1 MKRLL
6 RHTIYTLFFAILPS
20 LSLGLAQEP
29 ATLSLWSRDDGQELT
44 DSLVE
49 TWNSTHDNQIEVTYI
64 PAEQFVTKFATS
76 VAGGAAPD
84 IVSIDL
90 IYTPAFTEAGQLT
103 ELTELAQSMPYFG
116 DLSSSHVRLG
126 TGSEGNIYAL
136 PFKAEGSVLLYN
148 KDLFRAAGLDPDAPP
163 TTWEEIYEAAKAI
176 TALGDDTYGYYFS
189 GACAGCNAFTF
200 MPLIWASGGDI
211 LSEDYSQPTLTD
223 PAVKEALEFY
233 RRMWEEGLIP
243 ESARVDAGSDFIN
256 AFTSGTIGMAGSG
269 AFSIALLKNQ
279 YPDLDFGLA
288 FLPGREGDTSSFAGG
303 DNIAIPTG
311 SEHTEEA
318 FEFIEWV
325 LSDEVQLEVYAKNGH
340 LPVRTDLADNV
351 YFQEDP
357 RLTTAATAMG
367 IGRTPYSAK
376 YNNLFND
383 PNGPWLQMLQSAILD
398 GNVDAA
404 IGDAQARFERIMR

>member
-6 RHTIYTLFFAILPS
+6 KHTVYLLFFAVLPS

-49 TWNSTHDNQIEVTYI
+49 AWNSTHDNQIEVTYI

-126 TGSEGNIYAL
+126 TGDEGNIYAL

-163 TTWEEIYEAAKAI
+163 TTWEEIYEAAQAI

-269 AFSIALLKNQ
+269 AFLHR
-279 YPDLDFGLA
+279 P
-288 FLPGREGDTSSFAGG
+288 
-303 DNIAIPTG
+303 
-311 SEHTEEA
+311 
-318 FEFIEWV
+318 
-325 LSDEVQLEVYAKNGH
+325 LEK
-340 LPVRTDLADNV
+340 PVPR
-351 YFQEDP
+351 P
-357 RLTTAATAMG
+357 RL
-367 IGRTPYSAK
+367 RPR
-376 YNNLFND
+376 LF
-383 PNGPWLQMLQSAILD
+383 
-398 GNVDAA
+398 
-404 IGDAQARFERIMR
+404 ARSRR